1 MDHYNEQ
8 LLTKVTDTK
17 DILKRV
23 AIGLGLLLVIFL
35 SLMAMMM
42 FGAFMLIIVPI
53 GGCYLAYILFT
64 NTFVEYEYIVTNN
77 DLDIDKIVGRRK
89 RKRLITVNLGFVT
102 EWGEYTGEIIN
113 ADATVIATD
122 GRGQG
127 DYYLL
132 AQHGKYGKV
141 AVIITPIE
149 ETLININF
157 AVPYNVRKKD
167 LTQKGRERDEKEAEE
182 EREAKEE
189 TQSE

>member
-8 LLTKVTDTK
+8 LLAKVTDTK

-23 AIGLGLLLVIFL
+23 AIGIGLLLVIFISML
-35 SLMAMMM
+35 AMMM
-42 FGAFMLIIVPI
+42 FGVFMLIIVPI

-89 RKRLITVNLGFVT
+89 RKRLITVSLASVT
-102 EWGEYTGEIIN
+102 QWGEYKGDTIN

-127 DYYLL
+127 DYYLM
-132 AQHGKYGKV
+132 AQHNKYGKV

-157 AVPYNVRKKD
+157 AVPYNVKKKD
-167 LTQKGRERDEKEAEE
+167 LTQKGRERDEKELQEAESEE
-182 EREAKEE
+182 ESR
-189 TQSE
+189 SE